1 MNTNQTPALLK
12 FGSGPTGNVGAND
25 RKPLP
30 AFPGIE
36 APSVDLDAVR
46 DGRRAPMMFIDVP
59 LDTVFGIAT
68 GDPVILPISGNS
80 FYIDQDTTV
89 VGTATVHF
97 QDTNIGSKSVPIF
110 AGAGFIAK
118 VPFTQILIENNTAQ
132 AGKVLRIVYGVDIDF
147 TAGVNATIAVTDQ
160 TPIRFSGTS
169 QQHTSLTTSSQ
180 IVPASAVRKYVMI
193 QNNDAAL
200 TTYIGVGVAATA
212 SNAFRLLPGASI
224 VFDAAVA
231 TNAITSITPG
241 GPNSN
246 IVHLFG

>member
-1 MNTNQTPALLK
+1 MTQTPALLK

-25 RKPLP
+25 KKPLP

-46 DGRRAPMMFIDVP
+46 DGRRAPMMFIDIP
-59 LDTVFGIAT
+59 LDSTFSIAA
-68 GDPVILPISGNS
+68 GNPIILPISGNS

-97 QDTNIGSKSVPIF
+97 QDTNLGSKSVPIF

-118 VPFTQILIENNTAQ
+118 VPYTQLLIENNTAQ

-160 TPIRFSGTS
+160 TPIRFTGTT
-169 QQHTSLTTSSQ
+169 QQHTSTTSSAV
-180 IVPASAVRKYVMI
+180 IVPASSVRKFVMI

-200 TTYIGVGVAATA
+200 TTFIAVGVTATA
-212 SNAFRLLPGASI
+212 TNSFKLAPGASI
-224 VFDAAVA
+224 TFDNAVA
-231 TNAITSITPG
+231 TNVMNSITPG
-241 GPNSN
+241 GTNSN